1 MSNPYEIILF
11 QNYTEEEIRE
21 IEFLMDQW
29 DAASYTSIAHSI
41 VDHTDRHGFGTDY
54 LKYLRKAH
62 NFNRKRAKQKNLSDG
77 STRWH
82 KGIEFLIER
91 NGKIVSYGEN

>member
-1 MSNPYEIILF
+1 MRADLLCQWI
-11 QNYTEEEIRE
+11 NY
-21 IEFLMDQW
+21 
-29 DAASYTSIAHSI
+29 
-41 VDHTDRHGFGTDY
+41 Y
-54 LKYLRKAH
+54 LEVSKAH